1 MFSPWGSVE
10 EIKCFS
16 FFLNKGERRRKCVC
30 TLLEVCPATASDQQS
45 IPSENHALILH
56 HQRHTAISVSWCLP
70 NSQILQQRIGKI

>member
-1 MFSPWGSVE
+1 M
-10 EIKCFS
+10 
-16 FFLNKGERRRKCVC
+16 C

-56 HQRHTAISVSWCLP
+56 HQRHAAIRVSRCLP